1 MQHGSLVGKVSMF
14 TRAQGTAAQNFCGSL
29 FAMLKHAHLEV
40 AYHCWQ
46 VIVSL
51 PRTATCHGR
60 SIQPRGHQLRPCECT
75 GHCFLS
81 VVDYVA
87 SRTSE
92 LESRFDAEPRF
103 RSNRS
108 RHLPECCVFGGQRHA
123 LLHARGSTKRYMIY
137 GAQGVHQGAHAAEAQ
152 KRR

>member
-87 SRTSE
+87 SCTASLSQGLMPSLAFVRI
-92 LESRFDAEPRF
+92 
-103 RSNRS
+103 
-108 RHLPECCVFGGQRHA
+108 
-123 LLHARGSTKRYMIY
+123 ARVTFPNAAFLVDNVTPFFTR
-137 GAQGVHQGAHAAEAQ
+137 GAPQ
-152 KRR
+152 KGT